1 MFSLLKLLQANA
13 APMSAATQSTELAA
27 RDALAG
33 QRKGLRAFL
42 PFVGPAVI
50 ASVGYM
56 DPGNFATNI
65 QAGSSCG
72 YELLWVVV
80 LANIVAMLFQ
90 AMSAKLGIV
99 TGRNLAELSR
109 DEFPKPIVLAMWYGS
124 ELAAMATDIAEFL
137 GGALGVSLL
146 FHVSLL
152 VGMIVTGVVTMA
164 ILLLDR
170 GGFRPLE
177 LVIALLVAVIG
188 LSYVC
193 ELVIA
198 PPDWHATLIGSVV
211 PQLRD
216 SNALTLAVG
225 IIGATIMPHTLYLHS
240 GLTQNR
246 TPPRNDTER
255 RQLLWF
261 SNREV
266 LIALGVAG
274 FVNMAMV
281 MMSAAVFPRS
291 ADGISD
297 ISIAYHSLIPL
308 LGAGAAGIFLVSLMA
323 SGMSSS
329 VVGTMAGQVIMQGFV
344 KFKIPVW
351 SRRLLTMAP
360 AFVIGLH
367 FNAVK
372 AMVISQVA
380 LSFFLPIPLVAL
392 VVLSSRRSVMGEFTA
407 RKTTIAI
414 AVVATVLIVLLNID
428 LVWQAFS

>member
-99 TGRNLAELSR
+99 TGRNLAELSL
-109 DEFPKPIVLAMWYGS
+109 DQFPKPIVLAMWYGS

-414 AVVATVLIVLLNID
+414 AAVATLLIVILNID
-428 LVWQAFS
+428 LVKQALF